1 MENAII
7 KNLAEWKRLTID
19 SIVDASTAGVALGN
33 LHALKA
39 VIKETEAEIENKI
52 IEWGKREKVYKADIG
67 GGMSLVFSQT
77 KTTKFD
83 TQEIYKAL
91 EVSQELIDILPAN
104 PAFRKSAVKQNDKI
118 SHLFYEEVKG
128 EVEVKRPK
136 IVETKYLEAK

>member
-7 KNLAEWKRLTID
+7 KHLTDWKQITID
-19 SIVDASTAGVALGN
+19 SIVDASTAGMALGN
-33 LHALKA
+33 LQALKA
-39 VIKETEAEIENKI
+39 AIEEAESEIENKI

-77 KTTKFD
+77 KTTRFD

-91 EVSQELIDILPAN
+91 NVSQELVDILPAN
-104 PAFRKSAVKQNDKI
+104 PAFRKSAVKLNDKI
-118 SHLFYEEVKG
+118 SHLFYEEVSD

-136 IVETKYLEAK
+136 LVETKFLEAK

>member
-7 KNLAEWKRLTID
+7 KHLTDWKHSTID
-19 SIVDASTAGVALGN
+19 SIVDASTAGMALGN
-33 LHALKA
+33 LQALKA